1 MKVKGPG
8 RDFGVDF
15 GHRIGGGRVAEALRS
30 ASVASV
36 FADRRSIG
44 VIRAGFGRAWS
55 APVAGGVSGAAVKGL
70 GCGWARVEDVSKCR
84 RQGLVVC
91 RATVPFEG
99 LGARPGVTLAP
110 ASFGFAGLVVWGRVA
125 CQSETIRV

>member
-8 RDFGVDF
+8 RDFGLDF
-15 GHRIGGGRVAEALRS
+15 GHRIGRGWVAEALRS

-36 FADRRSIG
+36 FAERRSIG
-44 VIRAGFGRAWS
+44 AIRRVFGRAWS
-55 APVAGGVSGAAVKGL
+55 APAAGGVCGTSGERL

-91 RATVPFEG
+91 RATLPFEG

-110 ASFGFAGLVVWGRVA
+110 TFAGVGWLSFAGLAA
-125 CQSETIRV
+125 CQSETMRV

>member
-8 RDFGVDF
+8 RDFGLDF
-15 GHRIGGGRVAEALRS
+15 GHRIGRGRVSEAVRS

-36 FADRRSIG
+36 FADRRSMG
-44 VIRAGFGRAWS
+44 AIRPVFGRAWS
-55 APVAGGVSGAAVKGL
+55 AQAAVGVVASGGERL
-70 GCGWARVEDVSKCR
+70 GCGWARVDEVSKRR

-91 RATVPFEG
+91 RATLPFEG

-110 ASFGFAGLVVWGRVA
+110 TFLGPAGLVVCGLAA